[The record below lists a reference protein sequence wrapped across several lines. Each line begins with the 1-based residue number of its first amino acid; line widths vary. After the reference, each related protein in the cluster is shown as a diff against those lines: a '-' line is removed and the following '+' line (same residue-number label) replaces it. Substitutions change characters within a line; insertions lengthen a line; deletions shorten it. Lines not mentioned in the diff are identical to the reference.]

1 MGLQNDFL
9 PFSVFSKT
17 KIYDLCLINL
27 LKLFKVN
34 QEKIALLVKNNS
46 SNTNLNYLFKFLD
59 QQLKVITN

>member
-9 PFSVFSKT
+9 PFSVFSNT

-27 LKLFKVN
+27 LKFFKVN
-34 QEKIALLVKNNS
+34 QEKIALLVKKNS

>member
-9 PFSVFSKT
+9 PFSVFSNT
-17 KIYDLCLINL
+17 KIYDLRLINL

-34 QEKIALLVKNNS
+34 QEKIALLVKNNY